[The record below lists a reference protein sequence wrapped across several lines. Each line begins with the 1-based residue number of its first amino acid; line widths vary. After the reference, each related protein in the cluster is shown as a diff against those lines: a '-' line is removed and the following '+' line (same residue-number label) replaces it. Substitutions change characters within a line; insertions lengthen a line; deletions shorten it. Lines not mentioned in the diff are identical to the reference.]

1 MIGKDKKKYD
11 NIWIYN
17 KIPSYRNENNDYYY
31 ERNNKI
37 NYYMN
42 NIYEN
47 RNNWPQSQKEMLDWW
62 ILFLFYFE
70 KFLSWIIFITSIIK
84 KERRKKNKF
93 I

>member
-47 RNNWPQSQKEMLDWW
+47 RNNWPQSQERNAGLMN
-62 ILFLFYFE
+62 IISFLFWKILKLDYIYYIYYQ
-70 KFLSWIIFITSIIK
+70 K
-84 KERRKKNKF
+84 RKKKKK
-93 I
+93 